1 MCNITVNICLLT
13 SKLQLVNDNN
23 LIYLYMKYF
32 TKLSLFVL
40 VAVFIF
46 LQKLDFELPRY
57 NKEKVRKAKSKCV
70 ISL

>member
-1 MCNITVNICLLT
+1 
-13 SKLQLVNDNN
+13 
-23 LIYLYMKYF
+23 MKYF